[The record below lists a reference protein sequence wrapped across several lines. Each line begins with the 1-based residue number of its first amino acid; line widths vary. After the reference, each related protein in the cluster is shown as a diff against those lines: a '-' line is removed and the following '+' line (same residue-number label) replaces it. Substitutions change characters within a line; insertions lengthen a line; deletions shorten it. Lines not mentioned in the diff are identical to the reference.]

1 MPKNVNIKITTTLS
15 TDFYI
20 EVPDDISEEDIK
32 KSAAEQTVFPH
43 NFPQYI
49 INLLKTRM
57 GLNISGI
64 DSMFNAWELD
74 NVQYMIRD

>member
-1 MPKNVNIKITTTLS
+1 MSKNVNVKITTTLS

-20 EVPDDISEEDIK
+20 EVPEDLSEEDIK
-32 KSAAEQTVFPH
+32 KSAAEQAVFPH

-49 INLLKTRM
+49 INLLKNRM

-64 DSMFNAWELD
+64 DTMFNAWELD
-74 NVQYMIRD
+74 DVQYMIRD